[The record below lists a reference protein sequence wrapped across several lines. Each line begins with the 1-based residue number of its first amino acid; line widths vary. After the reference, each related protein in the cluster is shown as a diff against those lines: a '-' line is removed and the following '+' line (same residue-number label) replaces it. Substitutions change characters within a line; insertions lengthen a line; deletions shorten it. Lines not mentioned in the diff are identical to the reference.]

1 MILLFKELGL
11 GIAIREVTFINN
23 IYNILYMADGKDLY
37 VFFTDCTLY

>member
-37 VFFTDCTLY
+37 VFFNDCTLY